1 MNENMETFTI
11 TCTMKKRWVNDFMS
25 LLKYM
30 ESCGRLGHSA
40 LVGFYSDGDGDFRP
54 EFKTNIEWTKQ
65 NGYTPEAIN
74 KEYAP
79 KIPERIFDAG

>member
-30 ESCGRLGHSA
+30 ESCGRLGH
-40 LVGFYSDGDGDFRP
+40 
-54 EFKTNIEWTKQ
+54 
-65 NGYTPEAIN
+65 
-74 KEYAP
+74 
-79 KIPERIFDAG
+79 